1 MRFSVKHRQMSMFE
15 GKPTLAKVFRKSL
28 AEFAGTALL
37 VTVVL
42 GSGIMGANLSDD
54 VGVTL
59 IINAL
64 STIMALSLLILLLGP
79 VSGAHLNPAVTF
91 VQILRRSFAAGEA
104 VAVVGAQ
111 ITGAIVGALLANLMF
126 DLPVVQIST
135 HERVSAG
142 LLVGEVVATAGLIAV
157 IGILGAR
164 NQERLLPV
172 AVAAWIGSA
181 YFFTSSTSFANPAV
195 TIGRVFS
202 DTFAGISPAS
212 VLPYIVAQ
220 LLGAL
225 VGMAVVKG
233 VTRA

>member
-1 MRFSVKHRQMSMFE
+1 MFE

-91 VQILRRSFAAGEA
+91 VQILRRSFAEGEA

>member
-1 MRFSVKHRQMSMFE
+1 MI
-15 GKPTLAKVFRKSL
+15 FRKCL
-28 AEFAGTALL
+28 AEFFGTALL
-37 VTVVL
+37 VCVVV
-42 GSGIMGANLSDD
+42 GSGIMGTNLSKE
-54 VGVTL
+54 VGVAL

-64 STIMALSLLILLLGP
+64 STVLALALLILVLGP
-79 VSGAHLNPAVTF
+79 IS
-91 VQILRRSFAAGEA
+91 
-104 VAVVGAQ
+104 
-111 ITGAIVGALLANLMF
+111 GAIVGALLANMMF
-126 DLPVVQIST
+126 DFPLVQLST

-157 IGILGAR
+157 IGILSAR
-164 NQERLLPV
+164 NQERLIPL

-212 VLPYIVAQ
+212 VLPYIAAQ
-220 LLGAL
+220 LVGAL